1 MKCTLFLY
9 FSKHDRRM
17 PHVLNNKVMD
27 DLRRVINK
35 NLKDMNIERFDND
48 HLLNSYELLGKELS
62 FINGGKEGAVS
73 GQEPL

>member
-1 MKCTLFLY
+1 MKCTLCLY
-9 FSKHDRRM
+9 FSKYDRRM

-27 DLRRVINK
+27 DLRRVIN
-35 NLKDMNIERFDND
+35 NNFKDMNIERFDKD

-62 FINGGKEGAVS
+62 FNNGGKEGAVS